1 MFDRKQKLD
10 REFCWG
16 IIVDEI
22 MQQSGYKRANQN
34 VSKLWSEKKNKSFT
48 IYDRTYYNSD
58 CVNGKLYIQYNE
70 LDHSW
75 WVVCTHPGYKDL
87 NDYLNDFV
95 TFDVDEMLYN
105 VRLFASFVINE
116 QLTVLQQQVDQLQ
129 QTFNANYKLIRKY
142 ELQRELENEIKW
154 EFNYGR

>member
-1 MFDRKQKLD
+1 MFDRNHKLD
-10 REFCWG
+10 REFRWSV
-16 IIVDEI
+16 IVDDI
-22 MQQSGYKRANQN
+22 MQQCGYKLVNQN
-34 VSKLWSEKKNKSFT
+34 LSKLWSEEKSKSFT

-58 CVNGKLYIQYNE
+58 CVNHKLYIRYNE

-75 WVVCTHPGYKDL
+75 WVVCTHPDYKD
-87 NDYLNDFV
+87 LNDFV

-105 VRLFASFVINE
+105 VRLFASFVINK

>member
-1 MFDRKQKLD
+1 MSIMFDRKQKLD

-22 MQQSGYKRANQN
+22 MQQSGYKRVNQN
-34 VSKLWSEKKNKSFT
+34 VSKLWSEEKRKSFM

-58 CVNGKLYIQYNE
+58 HVHGKLYIRYNE
-70 LDHSW
+70 LDRSW
-75 WVVCTHPGYKDL
+75 WVVCTHPDYKDF
-87 NDYLNDFV
+87 NDFV

-105 VRLFASFVINE
+105 VRLFANFVVNQ
-116 QLTVLQQQVDQLQ
+116 QLTELQQQVDQLQ

-142 ELQRELENEIKW
+142 EIYRELENEIKW
-154 EFNYGR
+154 ECNHER